1 MRSLLWAVCAV
12 GCSGARST
20 KVTPEVLVDDFL
32 MLTEEGRSWT
42 YRDDG
47 EDMLSPENA
56 TLLRARHAGDGVLD
70 FRRGT
75 RWADGESEA
84 MVAFS
89 QSDRLRVMEWVLGDS
104 SGQGEYPLA
113 TSTTEE
119 GSKVANGSWTC
130 TTERPDLIETYYGDF
145 SDVLTFSCNGGQ
157 GPAGEWHFAYNV
169 GLVAFESEFYQ
180 LDLVAP
186 W

>member
-1 MRSLLWAVCAV
+1 MRGVLRVV
-12 GCSGARST
+12 FGGCSGARST

-47 EDMLSPENA
+47 EAMLSPENA

-89 QSDRLRVMEWVLGDS
+89 RPTACAWWSGFGRIE
-104 SGQGEYPLA
+104 GQGEYPLA

-130 TTERPDLIETYYGDF
+130 TTERPDLVETYYGDF
-145 SDVLTFSCNGGQ
+145 SDVLTFH
-157 GPAGEWHFAYNV
+157 ATV
-169 GLVAFESEFYQ
+169 GRTGWRMALCLQ
-180 LDLVAP
+180 CGLGRL
-186 W
+186 